1 MILDKKRAK
10 NNKWR
15 ISEKYLLV
23 IGFLGGAFGAYIGMK
38 RYRHK
43 TKHKVFSMGIPF
55 YMVIHLSLMIYLFN
69 IM

>member
-1 MILDKKRAK
+1 MIIDKKRSQ

-15 ISEKYLLV
+15 ISEKHLLT

-38 RYRHK
+38 RFRHK
-43 TKHKVFSMGIPF
+43 TRHKAFSLGIPF
-55 YMVIHLSLMIYLFN
+55 FMIIHISLMIYLFN